1 MAVAGGGGGALGPR
15 RAVAE
20 FGRPGAARV
29 ISAKSACTA
38 RAHHKLGGAS
48 LVAMPRRVLLS
59 PGRSANAP
67 APQSELFSD
76 MTLAQRSAV
85 AIAATL
91 VAIVF
96 NNAVVRSASSDS
108 MPAIILTL
116 LLNMLAYNG
125 IIILYAALH
134 PDASISKWNRA
145 AMAVVMALFC
155 ASSVYYGIDEY
166 TQTTVPLVGPYHRA
180 MRVAP
185 HVLGAL
191 AMGLRADRRRLQFRR
206 PVACAAR
213 CSSSGF
219 LFVEGVPAGRRRRP
233 HGAAARVAAVDDG
246 GGRLAFL
253 LTTFLLTPARRSALS
268 VRLGLGLRHVGLG
281 ELNSSA
287 VKDLLRSHD
296 ANEDAMVRARLAIS
310 LRAALEASIAMR
322 NQVTAEW
329 REESAKMRALRAL
342 AKHAGLA
349 GAANVG
355 TGRTHGAAR
364 ARLLIDVDREEA
376 KARRNLSSLSSTAS
390 TKSSRSSRS
399 GASTGLSGAGPES
412 ASARR
417 G

>member
-1 MAVAGGGGGALGPR
+1 
-15 RAVAE
+15 
-20 FGRPGAARV
+20 
-29 ISAKSACTA
+29 
-38 RAHHKLGGAS
+38 
-48 LVAMPRRVLLS
+48 MPRRVLLS

-67 APQSELFSD
+67 APQSELFSE

-85 AIAATL
+85 AIVATL

-191 AMGLRADRRRLQFRR
+191 AMGICAVIAAGSDAVVDRWRWLRLS
-206 PVACAAR
+206 
-213 CSSSGF
+213 CSIVGASM
-219 LFVEGVPAGRRRRP
+219 FVEGVACMVAGADYTVQPRASP
-233 HGAAARVAAVDDG
+233 PWTMVAWG
-246 GGRLAFL
+246 GSLFL

-342 AKHAGLA
+342 AKQAGLA

-355 TGRTHGAAR
+355 TGRLHGAAR

-399 GASTGLSGAGPES
+399 GASTGLSGAGLEISFRP
-412 ASARR
+412 ARMKPTLAAR
-417 G
+417 EGRRTGRL

>member
-1 MAVAGGGGGALGPR
+1 
-15 RAVAE
+15 
-20 FGRPGAARV
+20 
-29 ISAKSACTA
+29 
-38 RAHHKLGGAS
+38 
-48 LVAMPRRVLLS
+48 MPRRVLLS
-59 PGRSANAP
+59 PGRGANPP
-67 APQSELFSD
+67 AQKVELFSE
-76 MTLAQRSAV
+76 MTLAQRSA
-85 AIAATL
+85 AFIAATL
-91 VAIVF
+91 VVIF
-96 NNAVVRSASSDS
+96 FQNAVVRSASSDS

-116 LLNMLAYNG
+116 LLNMLAFNG
-125 IIILYAALH
+125 ILIVYAALQ
-134 PDASISKWNRA
+134 PDSSISKWNRA
-145 AMAVVMALFC
+145 AMAVAMFLFFC
-155 ASSVYYGIDEY
+155 VSAYYAIDEY
-166 TQTTVPLVGPYHRA
+166 TQTAVPLVGPNHRA

-185 HVLGAL
+185 HVVAAL
-191 AMGLRADRRRLQFRR
+191 AMGGCAVAAAVSDEHADRWRWLRLSSVIVGASMVAEG
-206 PVACAAR
+206 VACMVAGAEYTVQPR
-213 CSSSGF
+213 ASPPWTMVAWGGSTF
-219 LFVEGVPAGRRRRP
+219 LT
-233 HGAAARVAAVDDG
+233 
-246 GGRLAFL
+246 
-253 LTTFLLTPARRSALS
+253 TTFLLTPARRSALS

-342 AKHAGLA
+342 AKQAGLA

-399 GASTGLSGAGPES
+399 GASTGLSGAGLEISFRP
-412 ASARR
+412 ARMKHSGR
-417 G
+417 Q